1 MAGANPTGRQQIDTL
16 CTQGFEC
23 PQNLLTDD
31 ELSRLSVEKPAR
43 WCAQLKEQL
52 DWKHANK
59 QKLLQIVALVV
70 LCNTHFT
77 RDES

>member
-52 DWKHANK
+52 DWIFITCKQTKTTANCCSRG
-59 QKLLQIVALVV
+59 IV
-70 LCNTHFT
+70 
-77 RDES
+77 